1 MSIRLDD
8 ADRKDGELAAL
19 LAKEYSAPAQESY
32 WQALEERVMRAIAR
46 EGRREWWSYFPEWTR
61 IGLAAA
67 AIALAVAGVAAWQ
80 TERARE
86 RVAYRELLDTPSEL
100 PIIIESLGES
110 NVPRRRDA
118 TLRYL
123 ISY

>member
-1 MSIRLDD
+1 MTIRLEN
-8 ADRKDGELAAL
+8 ADRRDPELAAL
-19 LAKEYSAPAQESY
+19 LAREYAAPAGDSCWE
-32 WQALEERVMRAIAR
+32 ALQQRVMQRIAR
-46 EGRREWWSYFPEWTR
+46 EGTREWWSYFPEWTR

-80 TERARE
+80 SQRARE

-100 PIIIESLGES
+100 PIIIESLGETS
-110 NVPRRRDA
+110 TPKRRDA